1 MGIFDIFKKNN
12 NNEQKRLAIMDVT
25 DDNFERQV
33 LQRSFK
39 SAVMVD
45 YWAAW
50 CGPCRRLG
58 PILEKLAEEPDQ
70 EFMLAKVDTET
81 NPKTAYAFQ
90 IQSIPAVKMFRN
102 GKVIGQF
109 TGAMPEP
116 VIRKFVKEMTE
127 AEPPTAHLK
136 IGGNNP
142 KRLAQAETHLKR
154 GKGFE
159 AFVLLNDFPESE
171 QSETAEALLPLARFL
186 MDVEDGDALTGMAE
200 LDEAY
205 QNVVKALRKRK
216 TAAALDS
223 LTAALNL
230 GEEIDR
236 PYTQNVIESLLALL
250 GENHK
255 LTMAYRG
262 EMAVTG

>member
-1 MGIFDIFKKNN
+1 MSIFDIFKNN
-12 NNEQKRLAIMDVT
+12 DNSEQKRLAIMDVT
-25 DDNFERQV
+25 DDNFEQQV

-39 SAVMVD
+39 SPVMVD

-102 GKVIGQF
+102 GKIIGQF

-116 VIRKFVKEMTE
+116 VIRKFIKEMTE
-127 AEPPTAHLK
+127 AEPPTGHLK
-136 IGGNNP
+136 ISGNLA
-142 KRLAQAETHLKR
+142 KRLAQAESHLKR

-159 AFVLLNDFPESE
+159 AFVLLNEFPDSDE
-171 QSETAEALLPLARFL
+171 SETAEALLPLAQFM
-186 MDVEDGDALTGMAE
+186 MDVEDGDALTGIEA

-205 QNVVKALRKRK
+205 ESAVDALRRRK
-216 TAAALDS
+216 VPAALETLSAALD
-223 LTAALNL
+223 L

-236 PYTQNVIESLLALL
+236 PYTQKVIESLLALL

-255 LTMAYRG
+255 LTIAYQ
-262 EMAVTG
+262 ESASAK